1 MEFLKI
7 FNKLKK
13 GGIVISIPGVNG
25 GYKLSKN
32 ANDIT
37 FWDIIEAV
45 EGSSHMFQCKE
56 IRKQNILNTKED
68 ENSYTCDCI
77 IKTVMIEAENKMR
90 AELKEKTLEWLY
102 VNTYSKF
109 SERKKN
115 NIKIWLS
122 NNTNN

>member
-1 MEFLKI
+1 
-7 FNKLKK
+7 
-13 GGIVISIPGVNG
+13 
-25 GYKLSKN
+25 
-32 ANDIT
+32 
-37 FWDIIEAV
+37 
-45 EGSSHMFQCKE
+45 
-56 IRKQNILNTKED
+56 
-68 ENSYTCDCI
+68 
-77 IKTVMIEAENKMR
+77 MR